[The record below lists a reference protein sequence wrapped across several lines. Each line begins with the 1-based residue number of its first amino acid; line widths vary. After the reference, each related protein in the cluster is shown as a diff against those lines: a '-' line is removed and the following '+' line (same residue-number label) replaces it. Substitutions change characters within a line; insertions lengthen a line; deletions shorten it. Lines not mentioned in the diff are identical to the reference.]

1 MGKLNNQFVNSVLFG
16 LVMEGLLIDMDEWEY
31 EYLANSNC
39 IGLPMEERNF
49 YKYEWEQVELA
60 RKNREGYDPSKLV
73 TDSNNC
79 FV

>member
-16 LVMEGLLIDMDEWEY
+16 LEMEELLTDIDEWEY
-31 EYLANSNC
+31 EYLSDY
-39 IGLPMEERNF
+39 IGLPIEERNF
-49 YKYEWEQVELA
+49 YKYEWEQVKLA
-60 RKNREGYDPSKLV
+60 CKNREGYDPSKLV

>member
-1 MGKLNNQFVNSVLFG
+1 MGRLNSNFINTVLFG
-16 LVMEGLLIDMDEWEY
+16 FELDELLTDIDEWEFA
-31 EYLANSNC
+31 YLANY

-49 YKYEWEQVELA
+49 YKHALEQVELA
-60 RKNREGYDPSKLV
+60 RENKEGYDPSMLV

>member
-16 LVMEGLLIDMDEWEY
+16 LEMEELLTDIDEWEY
-31 EYLANSNC
+31 EYLADY

-49 YKYEWEQVELA
+49 YKHEWEQVELA

>member
-1 MGKLNNQFVNSVLFG
+1 MGRLNSKFVNVVLFG
-16 LVMEGLLIDMDEWEY
+16 LELEELLTDIDEWEY
-31 EYLANSNC
+31 EYLANY

-49 YKYEWEQVELA
+49 YKHELEQVELA
-60 RKNREGYDPSKLV
+60 RKNREGYDPSMLV